1 MKIQCDVCNKDEASM
16 FCSANEATLCVA
28 CDHPVHHANKLA
40 GKRQHRAILCKDCDI
55 PIHKANEHTRNHDR
69 FLLTGVKLSA
79 TSSLYSSQSSS
90 DSFAANNDLL
100 PNLKSQNCIT
110 TTTTTT
116 NNKPSSL

>member
-1 MKIQCDVCNKDEASM
+1 MPTSSQENASV
-16 FCSANEATLCVA
+16 SVSSTLLPNNSLSVTFA
-28 CDHPVHHANKLA
+28 K
-40 GKRQHRAILCKDCDI
+40 AILCKDCDI

-100 PNLKSQNCIT
+100 SNLKPQNSI
-110 TTTTTT
+110 TTTTT